1 MKNLNDL
8 VKKTIKKEIKTQSK
22 NVFDVN
28 ILHYCIIAIVLNQV

>member
-1 MKNLNDL
+1 VRIINIL
-8 VKKTIKKEIKTQSK
+8 ESK